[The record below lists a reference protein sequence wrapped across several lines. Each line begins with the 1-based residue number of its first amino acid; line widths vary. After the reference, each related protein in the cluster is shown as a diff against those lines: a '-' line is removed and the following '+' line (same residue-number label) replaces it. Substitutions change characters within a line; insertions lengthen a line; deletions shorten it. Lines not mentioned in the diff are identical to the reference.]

1 MNDLGV
7 FLLSCDAVPA
17 KWHEPLYV
25 PLLMTIVGLT
35 VFGLGTLSEAREL
48 KPKPWKWASMLFLGL
63 GLYSGGSVAYC
74 VTDSFY
80 RSSMNDY
87 GKKMM
92 LGHIAGFAIPFL
104 AILALAIY
112 QWRASRDPYRN

>member
-7 FLLSCDAVPA
+7 FLLSCESLPD

-48 KPKPWKWASMLFLGL
+48 KPKPWKWACTLFLGL
-63 GLYSGGSVAYC
+63 GIYSGGSVAYC

-80 RSSMNDY
+80 RSLVSDY

-92 LGHIAGFAIPFL
+92 FGHIAGVLIPVL
-104 AILALAIY
+104 AAAAVGIY
-112 QWRASRDPYRN
+112 QWRVSRDPYRN